1 MRFLT
6 FAISILMFISCT
18 KNISA
23 IAHIKG
29 VGSNQINGA
38 ATFIE
43 ENGFVKLMVEL
54 RGVDKEKI
62 AIHIHELGDCESLDG
77 SSAGGHWNP
86 TQEQHGKWG
95 ELPFHS
101 GDIGNIDANSSG
113 FGKLTLKTNLWCL
126 SCNDSLKNI
135 VGKSIII
142 HQGEDDFSSQPSGNA
157 GPRIGCGVIRL
168 IDSSN

>member
-1 MRFLT
+1 MRLVV
-6 FAISILMFISCT
+6 FITSLFIFSSCT

-43 ENGFVKLMVEL
+43 ENGFVKLRVEL
-54 RGVDKEKI
+54 RGVDTEKI

-86 TQEQHGKWG
+86 TQEQHGIWG

-101 GDIGNIDANSSG
+101 GDIGYID
-113 FGKLTLKTNLWCL
+113 
-126 SCNDSLKNI
+126 
-135 VGKSIII
+135 
-142 HQGEDDFSSQPSGNA
+142 
-157 GPRIGCGVIRL
+157 
-168 IDSSN
+168 IDEKG

>member
-1 MRFLT
+1 MRLVV
-6 FAISILMFISCT
+6 FITSLFIFSSCT

-23 IAHIKG
+23 LAHIKG

-101 GDIGNIDANSSG
+101 GDIGNIDIDEKTSVPSITKIFPSAAVGEASILP
-113 FGKLTLKTNLWCL
+113 LTFRFSLHITLPVEGSTQLKT
-126 SCNDSLKNI
+126 
-135 VGKSIII
+135 
-142 HQGEDDFSSQPSGNA
+142 
-157 GPRIGCGVIRL
+157 
-168 IDSSN
+168 